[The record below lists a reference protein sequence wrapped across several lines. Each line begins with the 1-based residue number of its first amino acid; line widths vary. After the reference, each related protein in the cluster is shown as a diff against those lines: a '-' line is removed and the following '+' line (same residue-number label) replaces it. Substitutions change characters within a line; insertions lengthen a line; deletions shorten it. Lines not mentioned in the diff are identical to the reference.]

1 MIYLMY
7 FWNDEE
13 FLCARC
19 SPGLPN
25 PYPIWRCLYCE
36 VVFCGFGVGS
46 HMYQHHKESKHS
58 LVISCRYMYLTK
70 DFRVSTNWCLESF
83 MLFIFLF
90 WLALNVFLFVTF
102 SKNDPV
108 VFCYLCKINANIHQV
123 IQQLQAFSKVSFLFW
138 LLNFCL
144 IDLSSKFPSQLPTS
158 HF

>member
-1 MIYLMY
+1 MFSRPSQPLSDLALLVL
-7 FWNDEE
+7 WGRLLW
-13 FLCARC
+13 FLC
-19 SPGLPN
+19 G
-25 PYPIWRCLYCE
+25 
-36 VVFCGFGVGS
+36 GG

-58 LVISCRYMYLTK
+58 FVISCRYMYLTK

-108 VFCYLCKINANIHQV
+108 VFCYFCKINANIHQV

-138 LLNFCL
+138 LLNFVLSIYPPKSHHSCL
-144 IDLSSKFPSQLPTS
+144 RHIFRIILLHPS
-158 HF
+158 